1 MTQIELEKMRL
12 FPDLPIG
19 NLEAFSSIFDVDQS
33 TIRDFDVDPT
43 GSIQLH
49 IFFLILTKLKIV
61 VLKRFYEIQFVELCF
76 SF

>member
-1 MTQIELEKMRL
+1 MTQFELEKMRL

-33 TIRDFDVDPT
+33 AIRDFDVDPT

-49 IFFLILTKLKIV
+49 NFVTHLKKIRNSCTNKIL
-61 VLKRFYEIQFVELCF
+61 
-76 SF
+76 

>member
-33 TIRDFDVDPT
+33 AIRDFDVDPT
-43 GSIQLH
+43 GSIQLY
-49 IFFLILTKLKIV
+49 IF
-61 VLKRFYEIQFVELCF
+61 
-76 SF
+76 SSP

>member
-19 NLEAFSSIFDVDQS
+19 NLDAFSSIFDVDQS
-33 TIRDFDVDPT
+33 AIRDFDVDPT

-49 IFFLILTKLKIV
+49 NFFFLSLKRLEIV
-61 VLKRFYEIQFVELCF
+61 VLRRFYKRLCF

>member
-43 GSIQLH
+43 GSI
-49 IFFLILTKLKIV
+49 
-61 VLKRFYEIQFVELCF
+61 F
-76 SF
+76 SHLN

>member
-1 MTQIELEKMRL
+1 MTQFELENMRL

-49 IFFLILTKLKIV
+49 IFFSHLNQIENSCIKKIL
-61 VLKRFYEIQFVELCF
+61 
-76 SF
+76 

>member
-1 MTQIELEKMRL
+1 MTQFELEKMRL

-33 TIRDFDVDPT
+33 AIRDFDVDPT
-43 GSIQLH
+43 GSSQLV
-49 IFFLILTKLKIV
+49 FFLTIKKLEIV
-61 VLKRFYEIQFVELCF
+61 VLRRFYEIQFVELCF

>member
-43 GSIQLH
+43 G
-49 IFFLILTKLKIV
+49 FFSHLNQIENSCIKKIL
-61 VLKRFYEIQFVELCF
+61 
-76 SF
+76 